1 LKKTKRR
8 KNMSKKTSIVPTIL
22 VAAICMVQGWTA
34 KGTAGG
40 NAAGSVKLLI
50 NSGGNLIG
58 DGQGQTSPDLY
69 SDNTISGSTDP
80 CVAGS
85 TNSTGF
91 TVVYPDR
98 TLSDG
103 SFCNASAS
111 VLNGHPARTFELYL
125 NDSTGAC
132 EILGTTADAS
142 GYCAITADPVGYQR
156 FELGSPFASK
166 PSSSD
171 RFAFDYNGLRWSV
184 IPDKAASVQS
194 LDTNTRVI
202 SYTGTAK
209 LNEVMSTGP
218 VPVTGSFP
226 FTFSLTVQ
234 RVQ

>member
-1 LKKTKRR
+1 MNKR
-8 KNMSKKTSIVPTIL
+8 TAIVVTVLSTAIWLIPSW
-22 VAAICMVQGWTA
+22 AARGS
-34 KGTAGG
+34 GGG
-40 NAAGSVKLLI
+40 NAAGPVKVLI

-58 DGQGQTSPDLY
+58 DGVGQTSPDLY
-69 SDNTISGSTDP
+69 TDNTIPGSTDP
-80 CVAGS
+80 CVAGAV
-85 TNSTGF
+85 NSTGF

-103 SFCNASAS
+103 SFCNADAS

-132 EILGTTADAS
+132 EILGTTADAN
-142 GYCAITADPVGYQR
+142 GYCTITADPVGYQR

-171 RFAFDYNGLRWSV
+171 RFAFDYNNARWSV
-184 IPDKAASVQS
+184 IPDKAATVQS
-194 LDTNTRVI
+194 LDSNTRVI
-202 SYTGTAK
+202 TCSGTAK
-209 LNEVMSTGP
+209 LNQVTSTGP